1 MRAAF
6 AASGIMMLLP
16 HQASTLLAWIN
27 IAGAAAGIALVV
39 YEFRARRGYVRA

>member
-1 MRAAF
+1 
-6 AASGIMMLLP
+6 MMLLP

-27 IAGAAAGIALVV
+27 IAGVAAGIALVV